1 MMVLLPTKWLSK
13 GSKTMLQQFGFTQYE
28 SQVYQA
34 LITVDQP
41 LDATG
46 IVKGS
51 NVPRSKVY
59 EVLHRLSEKG
69 MILESTIEKKRL
81 YTALPI
87 ESIIEKLKAN
97 FETNVQKL
105 RTTQKK
111 EAPKDDRVWTLKDN
125 HSIQALLKDLL
136 QQANQSVFIS
146 GWADD
151 LASFLPI
158 LEQKY
163 AEGITVNIHVIGEF
177 STTIPT
183 VSTLIPDVQHA
194 NLERSR
200 ILIVDEQELLFAGI
214 EESKWQAIRTCS
226 RPLVKFFTE
235 FFYHDVALTEI
246 TQKYR
251 DTVMKDQ
258 AIRDV
263 LLNLRY

>member
-1 MMVLLPTKWLSK
+1 
-13 GSKTMLQQFGFTQYE
+13 MLQQFGFTQYE
-28 SQVYQA
+28 SQVYQS

-46 IVKGS
+46 IVKLSG
-51 NVPRSKVY
+51 VPRSKVY

-87 ESIIEKLKAN
+87 ESTIEKLKTD
-97 FETNVQKL
+97 FENNLEQL
-105 RTTQKK
+105 KK
-111 EAPKDDRVWTLKDN
+111 APIKKAPSDDRVWTLKDN
-125 HSIQALLKDLL
+125 QSIQSLLKELL
-136 QQANQSVFIS
+136 QRAEHSVFLS

-151 LASFLPI
+151 LLQYLPI
-158 LEQKY
+158 LEEKY
-163 AEGITVNIHVIGEF
+163 DAGIHVNIHVIGEL
-177 STTIPT
+177 STKIPS
-183 VSTLIPDVQHA
+183 VSTLIPDEQHA

-200 ILIVDEQELLFAGI
+200 IMIVDDQEMLFAGI
-214 EESKWQAIRTCS
+214 EEATWQAIRTKS

-251 DTVMKDQ
+251 DTIMKDKN
-258 AIRDV
+258 IRDV